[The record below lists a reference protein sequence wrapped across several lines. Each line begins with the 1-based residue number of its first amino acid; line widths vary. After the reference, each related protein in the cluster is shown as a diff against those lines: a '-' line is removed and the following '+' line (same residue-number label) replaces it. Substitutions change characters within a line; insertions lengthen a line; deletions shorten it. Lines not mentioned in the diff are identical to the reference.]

1 MKFRLSQVAVLAA
14 SLISF
19 GAMADSQNLT
29 INATVAGVCK
39 LITVPA
45 MSFSLDPAVGTVQT
59 SSSTVQY
66 RCTKGTNAGAFT
78 VNGVSTGSSSVTLDG
93 TAPNTDTIG
102 VALSWT
108 NPTAYAGVGFTAGA
122 AKSVT
127 ITGTVAANTYDVTA
141 DTYSKNVPVAILP

>member
-1 MKFRLSQVAVLAA
+1 MKIRFSRVAVMAA
-14 SLISF
+14 ALMSF

-29 INATVAGVCK
+29 VNATVSGICK

-45 MSFSLDPAVGTVQT
+45 MSFTLDPAVGTVQT
-59 SSSTVQY
+59 ASSTVQY

-78 VNGVSTGSSSVTLDG
+78 VNGVSTGTSSITLNG

-102 VALSWT
+102 VSLSWT
-108 NPTAYAGVGFTAGA
+108 NPTAYAGVGFTAGT

-141 DTYSKNVPVAILP
+141 DTYTKNVPVAILP